1 MLCAQYSLGSS
12 FFFLVMSIATLLMLP
27 WSTPT
32 RREETL
38 LRQLFDNLILL
49 AVCSIK
55 FLSYGTHFF
64 QTITNQSQLNLQPTM
79 TTMTCPNKRNI
90 FLVQPLFPNKRIF
103 HLHLKRRKWRG
114 ILSGRTSTWCS
125 ANGCS
130 ETEMESFPVKIALR
144 FPLLHQKIEFVRG
157 WSGTRTALRT
167 KYSRG
172 MTKTRSM
179 CRRYELGK
187 VASSIHQW
195 WTAR

>member
-1 MLCAQYSLGSS
+1 MPRLIIIDNYVMCTVLVGMK
-12 FFFLVMSIATLLMLP
+12 FFFLVLSIATLLMLP

-38 LRQLFDNLILL
+38 LRQLFDNLILP

-79 TTMTCPNKRNI
+79 TTMTCLNKRNI
-90 FLVQPLFPNKRIF
+90 FLVQPLFPNMRI
-103 HLHLKRRKWRG
+103 LR
-114 ILSGRTSTWCS
+114 GRTSTWCS

-130 ETEMESFPVKIALR
+130 KTEMESFPVKIALC
-144 FPLLHQKIEFVRG
+144 FPLLHQKIEFVKG
-157 WSGTRTALRT
+157 WSGTRTALRM
-167 KYSRG
+167 KYARG

-187 VASSIHQW
+187 VASSIHQ
-195 WTAR
+195 